1 MNGAF
6 EVLAELDE
14 PPAHRPPSKR
24 RKARPVTEDTV
35 KQGVLDLIKLRKG
48 YAIVKHQT
56 GLSVSGTPDVL
67 ACIDG
72 RFVAIEIKRVGNIPT
87 PTQLGQ
93 LRLWQKAGALACWV
107 DEVRQL
113 NDVLE
118 HLTDNTWHNDFEH
131 PGDGRH
137 AGDPW

>member
-1 MNGAF
+1 MTGAF
-6 EVLAELDE
+6 EVLAELDAS
-14 PPAHRPPSKR
+14 PTVRPPSKR

-35 KQGVLDLIKLRKG
+35 KQGVLALVKLHGG

-56 GLSVSGTPDVL
+56 GLSVAGTPDVL
-67 ACIDG
+67 ACIGG

-118 HLTDNTWHNDFEH
+118 HLDDYAWRNDFEH